1 MGPVPR
7 DIVRLLGL
15 AMLFCFSLPNIVSL
29 SPPLRETSMWLSNS
43 IFINRTNRADA
54 VKTFS
59 KAAKDMVKRKMSIFI
74 FAEGTRTNREEIGM
88 LPLKKGAFHLAVQG
102 GFPIV
107 PMVCENYYGLY
118 AADKK
123 RFEKG
128 DLVIKGECRWRQF
141 FPALLTVTIY
151 QWRGTYHDTDC
162 KIVSCVSSSPPTHLN
177 KRIHFINRRYYQTQR
192 ESQNSNVGSTGGA
205 STAEAVKQHDNS
217 EADRLVTPQECSP
230 NAAIHPYY
238 QKKL

>member
-1 MGPVPR
+1 MAGFFTLADTYGFNHPPSMIDILYLGRMFPKRCAVTAKKELKWVPFLGTLCVFLASQFSNRVVSPNAVSSSPV
-7 DIVRLLGL
+7 
-15 AMLFCFSLPNIVSL
+15 
-29 SPPLRETSMWLSNS
+29 LRENSMWLSNS

-128 DLVIKGECRWRQF
+128 DLVIKGKCRGKQSLPGLF
-141 FPALLTVTIY
+141 TVAVY
-151 QWRGTYHDTDC
+151 QGREICHDTDC
-162 KIVSCVSSSPPTHLN
+162 SRLQSSLVY
-177 KRIHFINRRYYQTQR
+177 RII
-192 ESQNSNVGSTGGA
+192 
-205 STAEAVKQHDNS
+205 
-217 EADRLVTPQECSP
+217 
-230 NAAIHPYY
+230 
-238 QKKL
+238 